1 LQINIDFF
9 VNVVY
14 NIHTRVKVYLHQT
27 IQEVFFMKKIITA
40 LLALA
45 TVLCMIPALA
55 VSAAPAITVDGDLSD
70 WAGTHTLSV
79 VGSGEWEGKKVTIY
93 GVLAEEGL
101 YLAADAYHTKY
112 ITDKGNW
119 WENTNFEFFVGN
131 GNLQG
136 WVSSKGMSDTNTAPS
151 LSNAEN
157 GRAVIETAVMKTE
170 SAPAGYHT
178 VVELFV
184 KSENLPAGSVQD
196 NGSIRVGVAWKTVGD
211 INNNGEANGGGN
223 DEYWVPKL
231 TWPNNNDKAHV
242 TANGIFNRNG
252 EALENTEVVG
262 AKEATESE
270 EGYTGD
276 TVCKDCGAVVAKGE
290 TIPAKTPATPNPAP
304 TGDVLNVALAVS
316 VAMLILASVIVAEK
330 RKIHE

>member
-1 LQINIDFF
+1 
-9 VNVVY
+9 
-14 NIHTRVKVYLHQT
+14 
-27 IQEVFFMKKIITA
+27 MKKIITT

-55 VSAAPAITVDGDLSD
+55 VSAAAPAITVDGDLSD
-70 WAGTHTLSV
+70 WEGLHTLSV

-93 GVLAEEGL
+93 GVLGEDGL
-101 YLAADAYHTKY
+101 YLAADAYHAKY

-119 WENTNFEFFVGN
+119 WENTNFEFFIGN

-151 LSNAEN
+151 LSNVEN
-157 GRAVIETAVMKTE
+157 GRAVIESAVMKTE

-211 INNNGEANGGGN
+211 INNNGEAAGGGN

-242 TANGIFNRNG
+242 TANGIFDRNG
-252 EALENTEVVG
+252 EPEPCRHTETEVVG
-262 AKEATESE
+262 AKDATLEE

-276 TVCKDCGAVVAKGE
+276 TKCKACGE
-290 TIPAKTPATPNPAP
+290 TVAQGTTIPKLNPPATVEPAP

-316 VAMLILASVIVAEK
+316 VAMLILASVIVSEK

>member
-1 LQINIDFF
+1 
-9 VNVVY
+9 
-14 NIHTRVKVYLHQT
+14 
-27 IQEVFFMKKIITA
+27 MKKIITA

-55 VSAAPAITVDGDLSD
+55 VSAAAPAITVDGDLSD

-136 WVSSKGMSDTNTAPS
+136 WVSSKGMNDTNTTPS
-151 LSNAEN
+151 LSNVEN
-157 GRAVIETAVMKTE
+157 GRAVIENAVMKTE

-211 INNNGEANGGGN
+211 INNNGEAAGGGN

-262 AKEATESE
+262 AKDATVEE

-276 TVCKDCGAVVAKGE
+276 TVCKDCGAIVVKGE
-290 TIPAKTPATPNPAP
+290 SIAKLDPPPATQEPTTTPPATEPVTPAP
-304 TGDVLNVALAVS
+304 TGDILNVALAAS
-316 VAMLILASVIVAEK
+316 IAMLVLASMIVAQK